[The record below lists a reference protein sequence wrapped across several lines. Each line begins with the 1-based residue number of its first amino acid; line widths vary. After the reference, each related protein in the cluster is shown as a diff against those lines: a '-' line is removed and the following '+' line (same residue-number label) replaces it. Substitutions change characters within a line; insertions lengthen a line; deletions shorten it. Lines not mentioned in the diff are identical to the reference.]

1 MACVAGAAWVVPTAR
16 GQGDGSMLVADGI
29 PSAPAGLKE
38 RLAPYLESRA
48 ASFQGWHPVR
58 REMLVLTR
66 FADTMQVHAVSHP
79 GGDRKQWTFSSE
91 PVASARYRPVTGDA
105 VLMSQDTGGGE
116 FFQLYLRDVA
126 TGRTTRLTDGKSRN
140 TGATWS
146 RDGKQV
152 AWSSTRRNGKDT
164 DVWVMDPSRPGEA
177 RMAWQREGGGWQVM
191 DWSPDGRSLLVLEY
205 VSINEAWIH
214 VLDVATGTARLL
226 TPREGKASHA
236 DARFSADGRRVFC
249 SSDAGAEFRR
259 LTVIDV
265 GTGRREGWLP
275 GLEWDVEALEASPDG
290 KWLAVVSNEDG
301 VGVLRLVDARNGRE
315 RRRAA
320 LPKGVITGLE
330 WHPTGREVGFTL
342 SHARS
347 PADAHSWDVRT
358 GVVTRW
364 TESEAGGL
372 DVGRFAEPELVRVKG
387 FDGTSVSGFLY
398 RPDRARF
405 PGPRP
410 VLVVIHG
417 GPESQSRPVF
427 LGRGNYYLEEMGVAL
442 LYPNVRGSAG
452 YGKTFLMLD
461 NGARREDSVK
471 DVGSFLDWIGK
482 DAGLDAGRVA
492 VTGGSY
498 GGYMTLASL
507 VHYSARLRCGVDV
520 VGISSFVT
528 FLERTQ
534 DYRKDLR
541 RAEYGDERDPAM
553 RELLGKISPLT
564 RVRDI
569 RVPLMVVQGLNDP
582 RVPASEAEQIVKAVR
597 GAGGECWYLLA
608 KDEGHGFAK
617 KRNVDFQFL
626 STVQFLGRHL
636 ASPDAR

>member
-1 MACVAGAAWVVPTAR
+1 
-16 GQGDGSMLVADGI
+16 MLVADGI
-29 PSAPAGLKE
+29 PPAPAGLRE
-38 RLAPYLESRA
+38 RIAPYLESRA
-48 ASFQGWHPVR
+48 ASFQGWHPSR
-58 REMLVLTR
+58 REMLILTR
-66 FADTMQVHAVSHP
+66 FADSMQVHSVERP
-79 GGDRKQWTFSSE
+79 GGARRQWTFSPE

-105 VLMSQDTGGGE
+105 VLLSQDSGGGE

-146 RDGKQV
+146 RAGKEV
-152 AWSSTRRNGKDT
+152 AWASTQRNGKDT
-164 DVWVMDPSRPGEA
+164 DIWVMDPDKPGSA
-177 RMAWQREGGGWQVM
+177 RMAWERKGGGWQVM

-205 VSINEAWIH
+205 VSINESWIH
-214 VLDVATGTARLL
+214 VLDVASGAARLL
-226 TPREGKASHA
+226 TPREGKVSHA

-249 SSDAGAEFRR
+249 TSDGGGEFRG

-265 GTGRREGWLP
+265 GTGKREAWLRDLP
-275 GLEWDVEALEASPDG
+275 WDVEALEASPDG
-290 KWLAVVSNEDG
+290 KWLAVASNEDG
-301 VGVLRLVDARNGRE
+301 VSVLRLVDARTGKE
-315 RRRAA
+315 KRRASI
-320 LPKGVITGLE
+320 PKGVVTGME
-330 WHPTGREVGFTL
+330 WHASGRELGFTL

-347 PADAHSWDVRT
+347 PADAHSWDART
-358 GVVTRW
+358 GAVTRW
-364 TESEAGGL
+364 TESEAGGM
-372 DVGRFAEPELVRVKG
+372 DTGRFAEPETIRVRG
-387 FDGTSVSGFLY
+387 FDGTNVSGFLY
-398 RPDRARF
+398 RPDARRF

-427 LGRGNYYLEEMGVAL
+427 LGRNNYWLEEMGVAL
-442 LYPNVRGSAG
+442 MYPNVRGSAG
-452 YGKTFLMLD
+452 YGKTFLLLD
-461 NGARREDSVK
+461 NGALRENSVK
-471 DVGSFLDWIGK
+471 DIGSFLDWIGTDK
-482 DAGLDAGRVA
+482 GLDAGRVA

-507 VHYSARLRCGVDV
+507 VHYSPRLRCGVDI

-553 RELLGKISPLT
+553 RELLGRISPLT

-582 RVPASEAEQIVKAVR
+582 RVPAGEAEQIVKAMR
-597 GAGGECWYLLA
+597 DAGGECWYLLA

-626 STVQFLGRHL
+626 STVQFLGKHL
-636 ASPDAR
+636 VAPGTR